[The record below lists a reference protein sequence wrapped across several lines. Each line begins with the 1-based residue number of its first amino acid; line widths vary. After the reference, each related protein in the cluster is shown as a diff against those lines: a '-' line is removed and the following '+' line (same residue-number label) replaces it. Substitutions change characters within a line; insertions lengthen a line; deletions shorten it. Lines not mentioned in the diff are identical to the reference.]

1 MRNPLPCFFFH
12 IGRSLALLM
21 MLMLPLL
28 GWGQTNPAPF
38 DLSTGSF
45 SFTGFAAGTTT
56 TYPTSL
62 QGHALA
68 TNEPLSTVAAPY
80 VTPAA
85 ADQALLASTDA
96 STVAIRNEVASGI
109 SFFNTGGVKV
119 GEVMLALNTL
129 GRTAITV
136 AWTARSFATAAR
148 TYGIQLQYRVGNT
161 GNFTYVPS
169 SSYTSNGSAAA
180 ANFSVTLPAAAE
192 NQAVMQV
199 RWLFTNATTTTG
211 TRPRLGIDDITVSST
226 SASADITAPSFAS
239 SSPSASTITS
249 TSFLLSS
256 TINEVGKTY
265 YVVLASGAT
274 APTAAQVKTGKNA
287 AGTAVTLSGNFA
299 NPTANTAATST
310 VSSLTAS
317 TVYDVYVVA
326 EDAVPNLQADPVLVT
341 VTTPAPAPT
350 ITTDGIA
357 PTTVLAGNDV
367 TVSYTTTGTFDPA
380 NVFTA
385 VLSNAAGAFGSGTTV
400 LTTTGS
406 TATSLTVT
414 IPGATTAGSAYVIR
428 VVASNPTTTGSNST
442 NTLTVTAPL
451 AAPSVSTMGA
461 TAITGTTATSGGNV
475 TSDGGATITA
485 RGVVY
490 GTSSNPRIGG
500 SGVTQVADGTPGTG
514 TFSSSLTGLT
524 PGMPYYVAAYATNSV
539 GTTYATDIPFSTL
552 SPPTASTAAT
562 SAITPTTATS
572 GGTAAGSGITVR
584 GVVFSLTPTPRL
596 GGSGVTT
603 VAGASGAGTY
613 SSSLTGLTPGTPYYV
628 AAYAT
633 NSAGTG
639 YGADV
644 PFTTPAPTLTATPG
658 SLSGFSSYAGT
669 ASAEQTYV
677 LAGNGLSAPITVT
690 APAGVDVSLTTGT
703 GFGGTVTVPAAGGTV
718 YVRVAAATP
727 VGPVSGTITNVS
739 GAASQDVTVSG
750 TVLSPPLLAY
760 TFPATSSTSP
770 TTQAANVTGSA
781 FSRATGLTSSSDTP
795 DFRSTGFPTSTASP
809 AAGATTGYYQFTFTA
824 AAGNTANL
832 TTLLVSDR
840 SSGTGPTKWEVRT
853 SLDGYTATVG
863 AVQTNP
869 TTTFTPRTVSLTGTA
884 ALSNVTGAVTFR
896 IYAYGGTNSG
906 SGTFGVDDVN
916 LFGSLTASTP
926 PATEPT
932 VQPTVTA
939 SGATTTTVLLNL
951 SGGDGTKRLVVV
963 RPTAAA
969 AVAPVDGTTYTAN
982 TTYGTTTGTNPTT
995 GTNNFVVTADGSTTS
1010 LTITGLASGT
1020 AYSVEAYAY
1029 NDNATAGLENYLTAT
1044 PGTATFT
1051 TLTPPAVTYIWN
1063 GTGTSYSAAISWT
1076 PARAVTAPSDI
1087 LLFDGAVTPTA
1098 NVTLDFTTPETIAA
1112 LKLQGGVIATL
1123 STDANRTLNLNSAAT
1138 PANLVVGT
1146 ADSLRLYN
1154 TVANVG
1160 LTIQLATG
1168 ATASIDGGIAADGS
1182 AFSSGTTHKILGTS
1196 GTPNAV
1202 VFHTGSAITA
1212 TANFGGNLFGS
1223 AAGFAGTVLFEAGA
1237 SYFQQG
1243 GASPFGAAGTSA
1255 SVTFQSGS
1263 YYRFVP
1269 AISATPSLSGR
1280 TYGTFVYNPGFTTA
1294 PSISGGNPLVIQNDL
1309 RVLSGNLP
1317 LNLTGSISIK
1327 GDIKVDGSA
1336 VLSFLPAS
1344 APTAPLQLNGT
1355 AVQTIGGTNTSAA
1368 GLALNSNVTLQ
1379 LNNAQGVLLQRPLA
1393 VPGTLQLT
1401 SGNITTSATNLLTL
1415 SNNATGGSASSF
1427 VNGPLARI
1435 TDVGAATTVFPVGK
1449 GKFYRPIT
1457 LTSTAQA
1464 AASTYTAEQ
1473 FEGNPS
1479 RNLAAGNGLGGTAPL
1494 ARVSSKRFYTVNS
1507 SNTAAGNFT
1516 GTITLSFGAEDYVNV
1531 PSSTDFVIA
1540 KRDATGPF
1548 ANEWTN
1554 LGRSANT
1561 GTDSGAGGPSVAGTL
1576 TSASFSDFSDFV
1588 LGAQNDLS
1596 TTNVLESINPLPV
1609 QLTAFS
1615 AQRQADKAV
1624 AVKWATA
1631 TEKNSARFEVQRSFD
1646 GREFAT
1652 VATVAAQGNS
1662 MSATAYATLDKT
1674 APAAK
1679 LYYRLLQVDLDGTTA
1694 FSPVVMVAGSG
1705 EIAKV
1710 EIYPNPAHSRI
1721 SFIAEAATPY
1731 RVLNQ
1736 LGQPLLRGTTEA
1748 GTASI
1753 GLEALPTGL
1762 YFLELQ
1768 TANGRTVQK
1777 FEKE

>member
-1 MRNPLPCFFFH
+1 
-12 IGRSLALLM
+12 
-21 MLMLPLL
+21 ML
-28 GWGQTNPAPF
+28 N
-38 DLSTGSF
+38 D
-45 SFTGFAAGTTT
+45 
-56 TYPTSL
+56 
-62 QGHALA
+62 
-68 TNEPLSTVAAPY
+68 N
-80 VTPAA
+80 
-85 ADQALLASTDA
+85 
-96 STVAIRNEVASGI
+96 
-109 SFFNTGGVKV
+109 
-119 GEVMLALNTL
+119 
-129 GRTAITV
+129 
-136 AWTARSFATAAR
+136 
-148 TYGIQLQYRVGNT
+148 
-161 GNFTYVPS
+161 
-169 SSYTSNGSAAA
+169 SAEIW
-180 ANFSVTLPAAAE
+180 V
-192 NQAVMQV
+192 
-199 RWLFTNATTTTG
+199 
-211 TRPRLGIDDITVSST
+211 IDDIVVKGTL
-226 SASADITAPSFAS
+226 SAADTTPPTFGTTPA
-239 SSPSASTITS
+239 SPSASTITA

-256 TINEVGKTY
+256 NINEVGKTY
-265 YVVLASGAT
+265 YVVLPSGAT
-274 APTAAQVKTGKNA
+274 APTAAQVKAGKNA
-287 AGTAVTLSGNFA
+287 AGTVVTLSGNFA

-317 TVYDVYVVA
+317 TDYDVYVVA
-326 EDAVPNLQADPVLVT
+326 EDAVPNLQASPVLVT

-350 ITTDGIA
+350 ITTGGIA
-357 PTTVLAGNDV
+357 PATVLAGNDV

-385 VLSNAAGAFGSGTTV
+385 VLSNSLGTFGSGTTV

-414 IPGATTAGSAYVIR
+414 IPGATTASSAYLIR
-428 VVASNPTTTGSNST
+428 VVASNPVTTGSNST
-442 NTLTVTAPL
+442 NTLTVNAPL
-451 AAPSVSTMGA
+451 VAPSVSTTA
-461 TAITGTTATSGGNV
+461 ASAITGTTATSGGNV
-475 TSDGGATITA
+475 TSNGGAAITA

-490 GTSSNPRIGG
+490 GTSPNPRISG
-500 SGVTQVADGTPGTG
+500 SGVTQVADGTPSTG
-514 TFSSSLTGLT
+514 TFTSSLTALT
-524 PGMPYYVAAYATNSV
+524 PSTAYYVAAYATNSV
-539 GTTYATDIPFSTL
+539 GTTYATDITFTTL
-552 SPPTASTAAT
+552 SPPTATTAAT
-562 SAITPTTATS
+562 TAITPTTATS
-572 GGTAAGSGITVR
+572 GGTVAGPGITVR

-613 SSSLTGLTPGTPYYV
+613 SSSLTGLTPSTNYYV

-644 PFTTPAPTLTATPG
+644 MFTTPAPTLTATPG
-658 SLSGFSSYAGT
+658 SLSGFSNYAGT

-677 LAGNGLSAPITVT
+677 LAGNGLSVPITVT
-690 APAGVDVSLTTGT
+690 APSGVEVSLTTGS
-703 GFGGTVTVPAAGGTV
+703 GFGGTVSVPAAGGTV

-739 GAASQDVTVSG
+739 GATSQDVMVSG

-760 TFPATSSTSP
+760 SFPATSSTSP
-770 TTQAANVTGSA
+770 TTQAANVTGSV
-781 FSRATGLTSSSDTP
+781 FSRATGLTGTSDTP
-795 DFRSTGFPTSTASP
+795 DFRSTGFSTSTASP

-832 TTLLVSDR
+832 TTLIVSDR

-869 TTTFTPRTVSLTGTA
+869 TTTFTPRPVSLTGTA
-884 ALSNVTGAVTFR
+884 ALSTVTGAVTFR
-896 IYAYGGTNSG
+896 IYAYGGSNSG
-906 SGTFGVDDVN
+906 SGTFAVDDVN
-916 LFGSLTASTP
+916 LFGSLTAGTP

-939 SGATTTTVLLNL
+939 SGATTTTVLLSL

-995 GTNNFVVTADGSTTS
+995 GTSNFVVIADGSTTN
-1010 LTITGLASGT
+1010 LTVTGLASGT

-1051 TLTPPAVTYIWN
+1051 TLTPPAITYTWN
-1063 GTGTSYSAAISWT
+1063 GTGTSYSAAASWT
-1076 PARAVTAPSDI
+1076 PARAVTAASDV
-1087 LLFDGAVTPTA
+1087 LLFDGTVTATA
-1098 NVTLDFTTPETIAA
+1098 NVTLDFTTSETIAA
-1112 LKLQGGVIATL
+1112 LKLQGGVITTL
-1123 STDANRTLNLNSAAT
+1123 STDANRTLTLSGAAT

-1182 AFSSGTTHKILGTS
+1182 AFSSGTTHKILGTTA
-1196 GTPNAV
+1196 TPNAV

-1223 AAGFAGTVLFEAGA
+1223 AVGFAGTVLFEAGA

-1269 AISATPSLSGR
+1269 AILATPSFSGR

-1294 PSISGGNPLVIQNDL
+1294 PTISGGNPLVIQNDL
-1309 RVLSGNLP
+1309 RVLTGNLP

-1336 VLSFLPAS
+1336 VLSFLPTS

-1368 GLALNSNVTLQ
+1368 GLALNANVTLQ
-1379 LNNAQGVLLQRPLA
+1379 INNAQGVLLQRPLA

-1427 VNGPLARI
+1427 VNGPLARV
-1435 TDVGAATTVFPVGK
+1435 TDVGAAATVFPVGK

-1473 FEGNPS
+1473 FEGNSS
-1479 RNLAAGNGLGGTAPL
+1479 RSLAPGNGLGTAPL
-1494 ARVSSKRFYTVNS
+1494 ARVSSKRFYTVTS
-1507 SNTAAGNFT
+1507 SNTAPGNFT
-1516 GTITLSFGAEDYVNV
+1516 GTITLTFGAEDYVNV

-1548 ANEWTN
+1548 ANQWTN
-1554 LGRSANT
+1554 LGRTTNT
-1561 GTDSGAGGPSVAGTL
+1561 GPDSGAGGASVAGTL
-1576 TSASFSDFSDFV
+1576 TSASFQDFSDFV

-1596 TTNVLESINPLPV
+1596 TTNVLEAINPLPV

-1615 AQRQADKAV
+1615 AQRQADKTV

-1662 MSATAYATLDKT
+1662 MSPTTYATLDKA

-1679 LYYRLLQVDLDGTTA
+1679 LYYRLGQVDLDGTTA
-1694 FSPVVMVAGSG
+1694 FSPVVTVAGSG
-1705 EIAKV
+1705 EAAKV
-1710 EIYPNPAHSRI
+1710 KLYPNPAHSRI
-1721 SFIAEAATPY
+1721 SFIAEAAMPY

-1736 LGQPLLRGTTEA
+1736 LGQALLRGTTEA
-1748 GTASI
+1748 GTTSI
-1753 GLEALPTGL
+1753 GLENLPTGL

-1768 TANGRTVQK
+1768 TAAGRTVQK
-1777 FEKE
+1777 FEKD